1 MKKIEDITRI
11 AFAAFLTI
19 ALTACSGSS
28 KQGADE
34 PAETA
39 LSGTISVLVDPA
51 IIDVLSGAKALYDK
65 EHPDAKVT
73 LVPTDVHVMMERML
87 NHEERIAIVAR
98 DYTPSED
105 SARADDP
112 GDTLQRTLLARDAVV
127 FFADKSFPYDT
138 MNAEHLRM
146 WLRGDRGVRASYPKL
161 AKDPTFIV
169 SGGSTGSLYGNIVN
183 VVLGRREPAR
193 SMLASVGTFDSV
205 VAAVKKMPQSIGVGY
220 LSQVGRDT
228 SVKPLRLSYTN
239 ADGTH
244 EWPKPVHVS
253 YLIMGKY
260 PFPVPIYVYLRDRPN
275 QYNLPSGFMQFMTRN
290 GNAQKSILTAGIEPG
305 YGKFNLIMPE

>member
-1 MKKIEDITRI
+1 MKKIEHLRLII
-11 AFAAFLTI
+11 LVASVAV

-28 KQGADE
+28 KQGAGE
-34 PAETA
+34 PQETA

-51 IIDVLSGAKALYDK
+51 IIDVLGGAKALYDK
-65 EHPDAKVT
+65 EHPDATVT
-73 LVPTDVHVMMERML
+73 LVPSDVHVAMERML
-87 NHEERIAIVAR
+87 NHEERIAIIAR
-98 DYTPSED
+98 DYTPAED
-105 SARADDP
+105 SARAEDP

-138 MNAEHLRM
+138 MNAEHIRM
-146 WLRGDRGVRASYPKL
+146 WLRGDRGVRSSYPKL
-161 AKDPTFIV
+161 TKEPTFIL

-183 VVLGRREPAR
+183 VVLGRKEPAR
-193 SMLASVGTFDSV
+193 AMLASVGTFDSV
-205 VAAVKKMPQSIGVGY
+205 VAAVKAMPHAIGVGY
-220 LSQVGRDT
+220 LSQVVRDT

-239 ADGTH
+239 PDGTH

-275 QYNLPSGFMQFMTRN
+275 QYNLPSGFMQFITRN
-290 GNAQKSILTAGIEPG
+290 GNALRTILAAGIEPG
-305 YGKFNLIMPE
+305 YGKFTLNMPD